1 MLVKVL
7 PYLKEEC
14 GSVMLEFCLVLP
26 IYLLLFGGTFL
37 TFDIT
42 MGRLHLQEAN
52 RNLAWLQNDRYDTD
66 SEGKINHELYKSVV
80 SYFESRNRLESTMS
94 DEPMWRN
101 ENSEA
106 EKDIAEKNERN
117 SRPTLPKWAHRLS
130 QFKDSDSALKIN
142 YSPTGDIIS
151 RIPLIGD
158 KLSEIFNNEFLEMYS
173 GNMPLEM
180 SHVSGVYKGA
190 VGVSSVLFPN
200 RNAPDLYKQ
209 AYTFTRAQVVV
220 GNKGNI
226 KCACCGVEYH
236 RSTGDITYIEIYDD
250 WESQKCVRKEMRP
263 ATVNNEMLLLR
274 RKGDPNIAG
283 EINLCGGYGTVINAI
298 WRNWPVGD
306 SIIDDVTHLFGV
318 Q

>member
-1 MLVKVL
+1 VKVL

-66 SEGKINHELYKSVV
+66 SEGKINHELYKSAV

-142 YSPTGDIIS
+142 YSLTGDIIS

-200 RNAPDLYKQ
+200 RNAPDLYNQ
-209 AYTFTRAQVVV
+209 SYTFTRAQVVV

-226 KCACCGVEYH
+226 KCACCGVEY
-236 RSTGDITYIEIYDD
+236 IEIYDD
-250 WESQKCVRKEMRP
+250 DRESQKYVSKEMRP

-274 RKGDPNIAG
+274 RKGDPDIAG

-306 SIIDDVTHLFGV
+306 SIIDDIKNLFEM

>member
-52 RNLAWLQNDRYDTD
+52 RNLAWLQNDRYNTD
-66 SEGKINHELYKSVV
+66 SEEKINHELYKSAV

-94 DEPMWRN
+94 DEPMWWN

-106 EKDIAEKNERN
+106 AKYIAEKNKRN
-117 SRPTLPKWAHRLS
+117 SRPELPKWAHRLS
-130 QFKDSDSALKIN
+130 IFKDSDSALKIN
-142 YSPTGDIIS
+142 YSLTGDIIS
-151 RIPLIGD
+151 QIPLIGD

-200 RNAPDLYKQ
+200 RNAPDLYNQ

-226 KCACCGVEYH
+226 KCDCCGVE
-236 RSTGDITYIEIYDD
+236 YIEIYDD
-250 WESQKCVRKEMRP
+250 DRESQKYVSKEMRP

-306 SIIDDVTHLFGV
+306 SVIDDIKNLFEM

>member
-1 MLVKVL
+1 MKVL

-66 SEGKINHELYKSVV
+66 SEGKINHELYKSAV

-142 YSPTGDIIS
+142 YSLTGDIIS

-200 RNAPDLYKQ
+200 RNAPDLYNQ
-209 AYTFTRAQVVV
+209 SYTFTRAQVVV

-226 KCACCGVEYH
+226 KCACCGVEY
-236 RSTGDITYIEIYDD
+236 IEIYDD
-250 WESQKCVRKEMRP
+250 DRESQKYVSKEMRP

-274 RKGDPNIAG
+274 RKGDPDIAG

-306 SIIDDVTHLFGV
+306 SIIDDIKNLFEM

>member
-1 MLVKVL
+1 MIDRMKSAQ
-7 PYLKEEC
+7 

-66 SEGKINHELYKSVV
+66 SEEKINHELYKSAV
-80 SYFESRNRLESTMS
+80 SYFESRNSLESTMS
-94 DEPMWRN
+94 DEPMWWN
-101 ENSEA
+101 ENSKA
-106 EKDIAEKNERN
+106 EKYIAEKNKRN
-117 SRPTLPKWAHRLS
+117 SRPELPKWAHRLS
-130 QFKDSDSALKIN
+130 IFKDSDSALKIN
-142 YSPTGDIIS
+142 YSLTGDIIS
-151 RIPLIGD
+151 QIPLIGD

-200 RNAPDLYKQ
+200 RNAPDLYNQ
-209 AYTFTRAQVVV
+209 AYTFTRAQAVV

-226 KCACCGVEYH
+226 KCDCCGVE
-236 RSTGDITYIEIYDD
+236 YIEIYDD
-250 WESQKCVRKEMRP
+250 DRESQKYVSKEMRP

-283 EINLCGGYGTVINAI
+283 EINLCDGYGTVINAI

>member
-66 SEGKINHELYKSVV
+66 SEGKINHELYKSAV
-80 SYFESRNRLESTMS
+80 SYFESRNSLESTMS
-94 DEPMWRN
+94 DEPMWWN
-101 ENSEA
+101 ENSKA
-106 EKDIAEKNERN
+106 AKYIAGKNKRN
-117 SRPTLPKWAHRLS
+117 SRPELPKWAHRLS
-130 QFKDSDSALKIN
+130 IFKDSDSALKIN
-142 YSPTGDIIS
+142 YSLTGDIIS
-151 RIPLIGD
+151 QIPLIGD

-200 RNAPDLYKQ
+200 RNAPDLYNQ

-226 KCACCGVEYH
+226 KCACCGAE
-236 RSTGDITYIEIYDD
+236 YIEIYDD
-250 WESQKCVRKEMRP
+250 DRESQKYVSKEMRP

-306 SIIDDVTHLFGV
+306 SVIDDVRTLFGV

>member
-1 MLVKVL
+1 M
-7 PYLKEEC
+7 
-14 GSVMLEFCLVLP
+14 
-26 IYLLLFGGTFL
+26 
-37 TFDIT
+37 
-42 MGRLHLQEAN
+42 
-52 RNLAWLQNDRYDTD
+52 
-66 SEGKINHELYKSVV
+66 
-80 SYFESRNRLESTMS
+80 
-94 DEPMWRN
+94 
-101 ENSEA
+101 
-106 EKDIAEKNERN
+106 
-117 SRPTLPKWAHRLS
+117 
-130 QFKDSDSALKIN
+130 
-142 YSPTGDIIS
+142 
-151 RIPLIGD
+151 
-158 KLSEIFNNEFLEMYS
+158 SEIFNNEFLEMYS

-200 RNAPDLYKQ
+200 RNAPDLYNQ

-226 KCACCGVEYH
+226 KCACCGAE
-236 RSTGDITYIEIYDD
+236 YIEIYDD
-250 WESQKCVRKEMRP
+250 DRESQKYVSKEMRP

-306 SIIDDVTHLFGV
+306 SVIDDVRTLFGV

>member
-1 MLVKVL
+1 MKVL

-66 SEGKINHELYKSVV
+66 SEEKINHELYKSAV
-80 SYFESRNRLESTMS
+80 SYFESRNRLENTMS
-94 DEPMWRN
+94 DEPMWWD

-106 EKDIAEKNERN
+106 ARYIAEKNKRN
-117 SRPTLPKWAHRLS
+117 SRPELPKWAHRLS
-130 QFKDSDSALKIN
+130 IFKDSDSALKIN
-142 YSPTGDIIS
+142 YSLTGDIIS

-200 RNAPDLYKQ
+200 RNAPDLYNQ

-226 KCACCGVEYH
+226 KCDCCGVE
-236 RSTGDITYIEIYDD
+236 YIEIYDD
-250 WESQKCVRKEMRP
+250 DRESPKYVSKEMRP

-306 SIIDDVTHLFGV
+306 SVVDDVTHLFGV

>member
-66 SEGKINHELYKSVV
+66 SEGKINHELYKSAV

-94 DEPMWRN
+94 DEPMWWD

-106 EKDIAEKNERN
+106 AKYIAGKNKRN
-117 SRPTLPKWAHRLS
+117 SRPELPKWAHRLS
-130 QFKDSDSALKIN
+130 IFKDSDSALKIN
-142 YSPTGDIIS
+142 YSLTGNIIS
-151 RIPLIGD
+151 QIPLIGD

-200 RNAPDLYKQ
+200 RNAPDLYNQ

-226 KCACCGVEYH
+226 KCDCCKAA
-236 RSTGDITYIEIYDD
+236 YIEIYDD
-250 WESQKCVRKEMRP
+250 RESKHVRKEIRP

-306 SIIDDVTHLFGV
+306 SVINDIKNLFGM

>member
-66 SEGKINHELYKSVV
+66 SEGKINHELYKSAV

-142 YSPTGDIIS
+142 YSLTGDIIS

-200 RNAPDLYKQ
+200 RNAPDLYNQ
-209 AYTFTRAQVVV
+209 SYTFTRAQVVV

-226 KCACCGVEYH
+226 KCACCGVEY
-236 RSTGDITYIEIYDD
+236 IEIYDD
-250 WESQKCVRKEMRP
+250 DRESQKYVSKEMRP

-274 RKGDPNIAG
+274 RKGDPDIAG

-306 SIIDDVTHLFGV
+306 SIIDDIKNLFEM

>member
-66 SEGKINHELYKSVV
+66 SEGKINHELYKSAV

-142 YSPTGDIIS
+142 YSLTGDIIS

-200 RNAPDLYKQ
+200 RNAPDLYNQ
-209 AYTFTRAQVVV
+209 SYTFTRAQVVV
-220 GNKGNI
+220 GNKGNL
-226 KCACCGVEYH
+226 Y
-236 RSTGDITYIEIYDD
+236 
-250 WESQKCVRKEMRP
+250 Q
-263 ATVNNEMLLLR
+263 
-274 RKGDPNIAG
+274 
-283 EINLCGGYGTVINAI
+283 
-298 WRNWPVGD
+298 
-306 SIIDDVTHLFGV
+306 
-318 Q
+318 

>member
-1 MLVKVL
+1 MKIKR
-7 PYLKEEC
+7 YWKEEC

-66 SEGKINHELYKSVV
+66 SEGKINHELYKSAV

-94 DEPMWRN
+94 DEPMWWD

-106 EKDIAEKNERN
+106 AKYIDGKNKRN
-117 SRPTLPKWAHRLS
+117 SRPELPKCAWAHRLS
-130 QFKDSDSALKIN
+130 IFKDSDSALKIN
-142 YSPTGDIIS
+142 YSLTGDIIS
-151 RIPLIGD
+151 QIPLIGD

-180 SHVSGVYKGA
+180 SHISGVYKGA

-200 RNAPDLYKQ
+200 RNAPDLYNR

-226 KCACCGVEYH
+226 KCDCCGVE
-236 RSTGDITYIEIYDD
+236 YIEIYDD
-250 WESQKCVRKEMRP
+250 DRESQKYVSKEMRP

-306 SIIDDVTHLFGV
+306 SVIDDVQTLFGM

>member
-1 MLVKVL
+1 MKVL

-52 RNLAWLQNDRYDTD
+52 RNLAWLQNDRYNTD
-66 SEGKINHELYKSVV
+66 SEEKINHELYKSAV
-80 SYFESRNRLESTMS
+80 SYFESRNSLESTMS
-94 DEPMWRN
+94 DEPMWWN

-106 EKDIAEKNERN
+106 AKYIAEKNKRN
-117 SRPTLPKWAHRLS
+117 SRPELPKWAHRLS
-130 QFKDSDSALKIN
+130 IFKDSDSALKIN
-142 YSPTGDIIS
+142 YSLTGDIIS
-151 RIPLIGD
+151 QIPLIGD

-180 SHVSGVYKGA
+180 SHISGVYKGA

-200 RNAPDLYKQ
+200 RNAPDLYNQ

-226 KCACCGVEYH
+226 KCDCCGAE
-236 RSTGDITYIEIYDD
+236 YIEIYDD
-250 WESQKCVRKEMRP
+250 DRESQKYVSKEMRP

-306 SIIDDVTHLFGV
+306 SVIDDVQTLFGM

>member
-1 MLVKVL
+1 MKIKR
-7 PYLKEEC
+7 YWKEEC

-42 MGRLHLQEAN
+42 MGKLHLQEAN
-52 RNLAWLQNDRYDTD
+52 RNLTWLQNDRYDTD
-66 SEGKINHELYKSVV
+66 SEEKINHELYKSAV
-80 SYFESRNRLESTMS
+80 SYFESRNSLESTMS
-94 DEPMWRN
+94 DEPMWWD

-106 EKDIAEKNERN
+106 AKYIAGKNKRN
-117 SRPTLPKWAHRLS
+117 SRPELPKWAHRLS
-130 QFKDSDSALKIN
+130 IFKDSDSALKIN
-142 YSPTGDIIS
+142 YSLTGDIIS
-151 RIPLIGD
+151 QIPLIGD

-200 RNAPDLYKQ
+200 RNAPDLYNQ

-226 KCACCGVEYH
+226 KCACCGAE
-236 RSTGDITYIEIYDD
+236 YIEIYDD
-250 WESQKCVRKEMRP
+250 DRESQKYVSKEMRP

-283 EINLCGGYGTVINAI
+283 EINLFDGYKTVINAI

-306 SIIDDVTHLFGV
+306 SVIDDVKNLFGM

>member
-66 SEGKINHELYKSVV
+66 SEEKINHELYKSAV
-80 SYFESRNRLESTMS
+80 SYFESRNSLESSMS
-94 DEPMWRN
+94 DEPMWWN
-101 ENSEA
+101 ENSKA
-106 EKDIAEKNERN
+106 AKYIAEKNKRN
-117 SRPTLPKWAHRLS
+117 SRPELPKWAHRLS
-130 QFKDSDSALKIN
+130 IFKDSDSALKIN
-142 YSPTGDIIS
+142 YSLMGDIIS
-151 RIPLIGD
+151 QIPLIGD

-200 RNAPDLYKQ
+200 RNAPDLYNQ

-226 KCACCGVEYH
+226 KCACCGVEY
-236 RSTGDITYIEIYDD
+236 IEIYDD
-250 WESQKCVRKEMRP
+250 DRESQKCVSKEMRP

-306 SIIDDVTHLFGV
+306 SVIDDVKNLFGM